1 MLILN
6 KKGQAWS
13 VDVIAAI
20 IIFTAGISI
29 LFFYAINFNN
39 QSQIN
44 IDDLN
49 YQGNFAS
56 EFILSEDR
64 GILVENKIN
73 QTKLDD
79 FYNADYETKRVELGV
94 KDNFYFTIPYLEIEG
109 IPRDY
114 VGRVNTTSVENLIQ
128 INRFTIYKNKPVTFR
143 LYVWK

>member
-1 MLILN
+1 MLILD

-13 VDVIAAI
+13 MDVIVAI
-20 IIFTAGISI
+20 IIFTAGIAI
-29 LFFYAINFNN
+29 LSFYAINLNN

-56 EFILSEDR
+56 EFILSEER
-64 GILVENKIN
+64 GILAENKIN

-79 FYNADYETKRVELGV
+79 FYNSDYEDKRVELGV
-94 KDNFYFTIPYLEIEG
+94 KDNFYFTIPDLEIGG

-114 VGRVNTTSVENLIQ
+114 VGMKNTTEVENFIQ
-128 INRFTIYKNKPVTFR
+128 VNRFTIYKNKPVMFR
-143 LYVWK
+143 LYVWR